1 MLSGFVTIVGRTNA
15 GKSTLINQLIHT
27 KISIATPK
35 PQTTR
40 NAIQGIYNDDNSQ
53 IVFID
58 TPGILIPHQ
67 KLDEYMNKEAYG
79 SLSGIDAVILLVDAS
94 MGFNKEKDEPV
105 ALFLKKCECPM
116 FVVFNKIDLTNVLL
130 MENLKKTYKEYFPD
144 AKFIEISARNNVNCD
159 LLISEVKKVLPDGFA
174 YYPDDYKSN
183 HPLSFLVSEIIR
195 EKTLLYL
202 DEEVP
207 HCIAVKVEKM
217 SKVND
222 CLEILATIICEKS
235 SQKGIIIGAQG
246 RMIKKIGM
254 SARKELEK
262 MLDRKINLKTFV
274 RVEENWRNSS
284 SYLKEFGYKQDE
296 E

>member
-105 ALFLKKCECPM
+105 ALSLKKCECPM

-130 MENLKKTYKEYFPD
+130 MENLKKSYKEYFPD

-222 CLEILATIICEKS
+222 CLEILATIICEKN

>member
-105 ALFLKKCECPM
+105 ALSLKKCECPM

-130 MENLKKTYKEYFPD
+130 MENLKKSYKEYFPD

>member
-130 MENLKKTYKEYFPD
+130 MENLKKSYKEYFPD

>member
-15 GKSTLINQLIHT
+15 GKSTLINQIIHT

-105 ALFLKKCECPM
+105 ALSLKKCECPM

-130 MENLKKTYKEYFPD
+130 MENLKKSYKEYFPD

>member
-1 MLSGFVTIVGRTNA
+1 MKSGFVTIVGRTNA
-15 GKSTLINQLIHT
+15 GKSTLINQLVHS

-40 NAIQGIYNDDNSQ
+40 NAIQGIYNDSDSQ

-67 KLDEYMNKEAYG
+67 KLDEYMNSEAYS
-79 SLSGIDAVILLVDAS
+79 SLSGIDALILLVDSS
-94 MGFNKEKDEPV
+94 MSFSKEKDEPV
-105 ALFLKKCECPM
+105 CLSLKKCECPM

-130 MENLKKTYKEYFPD
+130 MENLKKAYKEYFPE
-144 AKFIEISARNNVNCD
+144 AHFIEISARNNVNCD
-159 LLISEVKKVLPDGFA
+159 LLISEIKKVLPDGFK

-183 HPLSFLVSEIIR
+183 HPLSFLVGEIIR

-202 DEEVP
+202 EEEVP
-207 HCIAVKVEKM
+207 HCIAVKIEKM
-217 SKVND
+217 AKVND
-222 CLEILATIICEKS
+222 CLEINATIICEKS

-246 RMIKKIGM
+246 KMIKRIGM

-262 MLDRKINLKTFV
+262 MLDRKVNLKTFV